1 MNQDIYA
8 LTKVNI
14 QSTAFFLSF
23 ISSGSPELRDMDM
36 DGFASSKFCNFRKF
50 RVDYLN

>member
-23 ISSGSPELRDMDM
+23 ISCGSPELRDM